1 MSRNGESEDGRPG
14 VVLEARGLTKTF
26 GGVCAVD
33 AVDLK
38 VERGE
43 AVGIVGPNGAGK
55 TTLFN
60 LLAGSLSPT
69 RGKAF
74 LNDREVTGWSPDKRC
89 RAGLSRTFQ
98 VTLPF
103 AEMPVLENVMI
114 GALACGLALSAAAKE
129 AERCLELVGLGA
141 MRDRLASNLS
151 TGQRKRLELA
161 RVLATTPDV
170 VLLDE
175 VTGGVDQA
183 SVPGLVEVVRDM
195 HRSGVS
201 LVIIEHNMAVI
212 QQLAPRLVFMHQGK
226 KIADGPTRD
235 VAESEVVQALY
246 LGERHA
252 SA

>member
-1 MSRNGESEDGRPG
+1 MSLSGEGNNERQG
-14 VVLEARGLTKTF
+14 VVLEARGLTKVF
-26 GGVCAVD
+26 GGVSAVD
-33 AVDLK
+33 SVDLSIG
-38 VERGE
+38 RGE

-69 RGKAF
+69 RGSAF
-74 LNDREVTGWSPDKRC
+74 LNGRDVTGWSPDKRC

-103 AEMPVLENVMI
+103 TEMRVLENVMI
-114 GALACGLALSAAAKE
+114 GALACGNSLAEAAVE
-129 AERCLELVGLGA
+129 AERCLRLVGLGT
-141 MRDRLASNLS
+141 MMDRLASNLS

-161 RVLATTPDV
+161 RVLATAPDV

-183 SVPGLVEVVRDM
+183 SIPGLVEVVRDM
-195 HRSGVS
+195 HRTGVS

-226 KIADGPTRD
+226 KIAEGPTREI
-235 VAESEVVQALY
+235 AESEAVRALY